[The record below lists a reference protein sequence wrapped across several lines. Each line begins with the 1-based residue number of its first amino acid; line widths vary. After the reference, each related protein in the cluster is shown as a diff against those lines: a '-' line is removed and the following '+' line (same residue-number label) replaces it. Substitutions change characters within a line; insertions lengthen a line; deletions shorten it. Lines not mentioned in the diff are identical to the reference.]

1 MRRNDM
7 KKIYVFIMEQFR
19 KALNSS
25 AEKDINSK
33 RTKLMSTF
41 MDKVLNLHDK
51 LFNDELKHIKN
62 NYN

>member
-1 MRRNDM
+1 M

>member
-1 MRRNDM
+1 MRRSDM

>member
-1 MRRNDM
+1 M

-19 KALNSS
+19 KVLNSS